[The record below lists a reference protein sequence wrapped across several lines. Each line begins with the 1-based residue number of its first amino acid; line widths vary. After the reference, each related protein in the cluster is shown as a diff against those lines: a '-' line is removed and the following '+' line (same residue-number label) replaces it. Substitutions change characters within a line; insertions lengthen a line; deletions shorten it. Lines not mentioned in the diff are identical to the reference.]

1 MAMVGGRQCG
11 GPPEQSA
18 LAGEVPTRGARG
30 GPARAERIEG
40 DDPRIADAVA
50 GDARAL
56 DSLCR
61 VLLPRCRNLARFLL
75 RGDAEVDDAA
85 QEALIAVLRALPGF
99 RGESLLT
106 TWADRIAVRVVL
118 GWARRVRGERSKQ
131 LAASELGAMEHAQ
144 PPGEEAYRARRLLA
158 ALLDH
163 LPDEQRQVLVLH
175 HVLGMS
181 MPELSD
187 TLGVPFETARSR
199 LRLAMTRLRQLDG
212 TEEADP
218 NDG

>member
-1 MAMVGGRQCG
+1 MRMDPDSRSVAR
-11 GPPEQSA
+11 PP
-18 LAGEVPTRGARG
+18 G
-30 GPARAERIEG
+30 GPADLAAAAQPAAVAPGRIAA
-40 DDPRIADAVA
+40 DDPRIGAAVG

-61 VLLPRCRNLARFLL
+61 VLLPRLRNLARYLL

-106 TWADRIAVRVVL
+106 TWADRIAVRTVL
-118 GWARRVRGERSKQ
+118 SWARRARGERLK
-131 LAASELGAMEHAQ
+131 LVAAAELHVNDPAPA
-144 PPGEEAYRARRLLA
+144 PGEEAYRARRLLA
-158 ALLDH
+158 ALLDA
-163 LPDEQRQVLVLH
+163 LPDDQRQVLVLH

-199 LRLAMTRLRQLDG
+199 LRLAMTRLRQLER
-212 TEEADP
+212 TEEAGES
-218 NDG
+218 DG